1 MKYLGSKAK
10 IADDIVAILQ
20 GYINA
25 FGVKTYVEPFVG
37 GFNVIDKI
45 VCENRIGSD
54 IDPLVCDLV
63 ETCRG
68 DPALLDTL
76 QTPSRAEYYDVRDNP
91 TKYSR
96 WYRAAILL
104 FASYNARV
112 YGGCYGATARTKDGT
127 VRDYFAEAKANFAR
141 QIPSLRGILVGCAD
155 YRELRFPERER
166 VVIYCDP
173 PYSSGTGYGVK
184 FDTKEFWSWA
194 RRIAAAGHIVIVS
207 EYAAPDDWRCIWE
220 RERMTSLDNRQKVGR
235 TERLFVWSDADYDR
249 GSLKVKI
256 TKVCG
261 G

>member
-63 ETCRG
+63 ETCRD

-91 TKYSR
+91 TKYSSVESGLV
-96 WYRAAILL
+96 AG
-104 FASYNARV
+104 SS
-112 YGGCYGATARTKDGT
+112 
-127 VRDYFAEAKANFAR
+127 
-141 QIPSLRGILVGCAD
+141 SLALPRKVPKK
-155 YRELRFPERER
+155 PEK
-166 VVIYCDP
+166 P
-173 PYSSGTGYGVK
+173 P
-184 FDTKEFWSWA
+184 F
-194 RRIAAAGHIVIVS
+194 
-207 EYAAPDDWRCIWE
+207 
-220 RERMTSLDNRQKVGR
+220 L
-235 TERLFVWSDADYDR
+235 
-249 GSLKVKI
+249 
-256 TKVCG
+256 
-261 G
+261 